1 VYLGGLAF
9 NCVQEELKKGGGVT
23 GGGPFDWLY
32 DKAYPPK
39 ESVVH
44 SEMTLGYPATG
55 GAEGGFFGLFGATK
69 EEPHAT
75 IPPRNPAPNCVH
87 VLDHTKGRI
96 TVLKWPVS
104 LPVDK
109 RQSWYD
115 AHKQTVASCS
125 DLNIAGEYDGRITN
139 ATSFSDEW

>member
-1 VYLGGLAF
+1 
-9 NCVQEELKKGGGVT
+9 VQEELKKGGGVT
-23 GGGPFDWLY
+23 GGADGGGLFDWLY
-32 DKAYPPK
+32 NKAYLPK

-44 SEMTLGYPATG
+44 SEKTLGYPAND
-55 GAEGGFFGLFGATK
+55 GAEGGFFGLFGAK
-69 EEPHAT
+69 NEEPQSA

-115 AHKQTVASCS
+115 AHTQTVASCS
-125 DLNIAGEYDGRITN
+125 DLNITGEYDSRITS
-139 ATSFSDEW
+139 ATTSSDAW